1 MTQAMFL
8 ENFGFYREKIPQ
20 NLYYN
25 LCNESSKCTQIVNSG
40 ITEKGVAKHYRL
52 KDTAQELNQY
62 IITLIK
68 KYEVDFPGLG
78 EIGILTKSLPYRIE
92 EQWIN
97 HQKAGEFIPNH
108 VHQGIYSY
116 SIWIKIPEIN
126 DNKYQGNFEFTYT
139 NVVGNIVHKRFQ
151 LTKENE
157 GEIIFF
163 PSKLPHNVY
172 PFLNSNETMISISG
186 NIILDAG

>member
-1 MTQAMFL
+1 MTQGMFL
-8 ENFGFYREKIPQ
+8 ENFGFYKEKIPQ
-20 NLYYN
+20 DLYSNL
-25 LCNESSKCTQIVNSG
+25 LKESLNCTDIVNSG
-40 ITEKGVAKHYRL
+40 ITEKGVATHFRL
-52 KDTAQELNQY
+52 KDTAQQLNQY

-68 KYEVDFPGLG
+68 NYEADFPGLVR
-78 EIGILTKSLPYRIE
+78 IGILTKSLPYRIE

-116 SIWIKIPEIN
+116 SIWIKIPQID
-126 DNKYQGNFEFTYT
+126 DNKYQGNFEFTY
-139 NVVGNIVHKRFQ
+139 NNIIGNIVHKRFR

-172 PFLNSNETMISISG
+172 PFLNSSETRISISG